1 MTHTE
6 ILSAALKLAIT
17 APSTKQADKAIQ
29 LAQDFARQFNLSSA
43 QVEACKAAA
52 LQELK
57 LWKNYYLE

>member
-17 APSTKQADKAIQ
+17 APSDSQAALATQ
-29 LAQDFARQFNLSSA
+29 LAQDFARQFKLTAA

-57 LWKNYYLE
+57 L